1 VTRGRFSGNVL
12 GTDSPRLMA
21 DSNEP
26 KKETVGIAVPSPPPK
41 PPGEGKE
48 SRDAVRINLPV
59 HPPSTVPTPPAM
71 LPDSAKAVKAP
82 QFFPASP
89 PSPASSPK
97 PPTASHST
105 ASSFAAS
112 SPGPKKE
119 TTRIAVLPGPR
130 PKASPVLQMMKTQP
144 LITMPEITPQSAPLT
159 VATKDTSAIV
169 DAIPMPLCWTPL
181 GVSTVIL
188 IIQIWTYFS

>member
-1 VTRGRFSGNVL
+1 
-12 GTDSPRLMA
+12 MA

-26 KKETVGIAVPSPPPK
+26 KKETVRIAVPPPPAK
-41 PPGEGKE
+41 PPSAGNE
-48 SRDAVRINLPV
+48 SRDAEGINLPA

-97 PPTASHST
+97 PPPAPHPM
-105 ASSFAAS
+105 ASSSAAS

-119 TTRIAVLPGPR
+119 TTRIAVLPDPR
-130 PKASPVLQMMKTQP
+130 PKASPTVQMKKTQP
-144 LITMPEITPQSAPLT
+144 LITMPESIPQSAPLT
-159 VATKDTSAIV
+159 VATKNTSAMV
-169 DAIPMPLCWTPL
+169 DAIPMPLCWTLL

-188 IIQIWTYFS
+188 IIQIWNYFP

>member
-1 VTRGRFSGNVL
+1 
-12 GTDSPRLMA
+12 MA

-26 KKETVGIAVPSPPPK
+26 KKETVRIAVPPPP
-41 PPGEGKE
+41 PGAGNE
-48 SRDAVRINLPV
+48 SRDAVRINLQA
-59 HPPSTVPTPPAM
+59 HPASTVPTPPAT

-97 PPTASHST
+97 PPTARHPT
-105 ASSFAAS
+105 ASSFAVS

-119 TTRIAVLPGPR
+119 TARIAVLPDPR
-130 PKASPVLQMMKTQP
+130 PNASPAVQMKKTQP
-144 LITMPEITPQSAPLT
+144 LITMPESTPQSAPLT
-159 VATKDTSAIV
+159 VATKDTSAMV
-169 DAIPMPLCWTPL
+169 DAIPMPLCWTLL

-188 IIQIWTYFS
+188 IIQIWNYFS